1 MLLEDWERPED
12 VLFDHVDDQ
21 VEVGNDDGG
30 HAILVIEVVIEFLEV
45 GLAIVLLLDL
55 LGLVVEIEWGRA
67 NLQLL

>member
-1 MLLEDWERPED
+1 LLLEDWERPED